1 MMKLAFETD
10 GEIIFNCVVWE
21 RDSDR
26 LESEV
31 KRMVED
37 ECDKIV
43 NPNDIQEFIIE
54 NRQEYLDKILER
66 NYLDI
71 FIGSCVVNVRVTGM
85 RLNISCEVVFDVSPM
100 NQLIKLPDEDKMC
113 DNINT
118 LIYEGIFTQGDFVNL
133 NVFREK
139 LNKYLWE
146 NIDVSHCFEYR
157 RQHCQVELIVEM
169 EG

>member
-10 GEIIFNCVVWE
+10 DEIIFNCVVWE

-71 FIGSCVVNVRVTGM
+71 FIGSCVVNSSNWNEIEHLV
-85 RLNISCEVVFDVSPM
+85 
-100 NQLIKLPDEDKMC
+100 
-113 DNINT
+113 
-118 LIYEGIFTQGDFVNL
+118 
-133 NVFREK
+133 
-139 LNKYLWE
+139 
-146 NIDVSHCFEYR
+146 
-157 RQHCQVELIVEM
+157 
-169 EG
+169 